1 MYLYDL
7 PPNRK
12 NVPELIKDPVEL
24 IKDVRT
30 LVERH
35 CKDSPELSI
44 TGQPVLR
51 PELNR
56 SDNYVLSSRL
66 QQDLTRIS
74 EDASLNHS
82 IEMAN
87 NSDDLESSNSAKQD
101 FALPQN
107 VTNKNGSKHSHKKT
121 NSIASP
127 IVTSTSNG
135 QEKIANN
142 SNGGTNL
149 SNNPPRRR
157 RRRCK
162 NCVPCNSSE
171 CGHCNY
177 CLDMVRQCY
186 YCYINIQCD
195 IFLSTI
201 YRSLI

>member
-1 MYLYDL
+1 MFLYDL
-7 PPNRK
+7 PPHRK

-35 CKDSPELSI
+35 CKDSAELSI
-44 TGQPVLR
+44 TGRPVLR

-56 SDNYVLSSRL
+56 SDNYVLSNRL
-66 QQDLTRIS
+66 QQDLTKVS
-74 EDASLNHS
+74 EDASHS
-82 IEMAN
+82 YNIEMAN

-107 VTNKNGSKHSHKKT
+107 IANKNGSKNLQKK
-121 NSIASP
+121 NSSSVI
-127 IVTSTSNG
+127 TSTSNG
-135 QEKIANN
+135 QDKIGNT
-142 SNGGTNL
+142 SNGG
-149 SNNPPRRR
+149 NPPRRR

-177 CLDMVRQCY
+177 CLDMVSCLFCCLFYLISVQ
-186 YCYINIQCD
+186 
-195 IFLSTI
+195 FL
-201 YRSLI
+201 RN

>member
-7 PPNRK
+7 PPHRK

-35 CKDSPELSI
+35 CKDSPELSV
-44 TGQPVLR
+44 TGRPVLQ
-51 PELNR
+51 PELNK
-56 SDNYVLSSRL
+56 SDNYILSNRL
-66 QQDLTRIS
+66 QQDLTRMS
-74 EDASLNHS
+74 EDASHNHN
-82 IEMAN
+82 IEIAN

-107 VTNKNGSKHSHKKT
+107 VANKSGSKNSQKKNNNANT
-121 NSIASP
+121 P

-135 QEKIANN
+135 QEKMANS
-142 SNGGTNL
+142 SNGGTN
-149 SNNPPRRR
+149 SSGNPPRRR

-177 CLDMVRQCY
+177 CLDMVISALLLIFTYKFRYHSKY
-186 YCYINIQCD
+186 Y
-195 IFLSTI
+195 
-201 YRSLI
+201 

>member
-7 PPNRK
+7 PPHRK

-44 TGQPVLR
+44 TGRPVLR
-51 PELNR
+51 PELNKT
-56 SDNYVLSSRL
+56 DNYVLSNRL
-66 QQDLTRIS
+66 QQDLTSMS
-74 EDASLNHS
+74 EDASHIHN

-107 VTNKNGSKHSHKKT
+107 VTNKNGARNSQKKKNKS
-121 NSIASP
+121 NSPVSS
-127 IVTSTSNG
+127 IVTSSSNG
-135 QEKIANN
+135 QEKMANS
-142 SNGGTNL
+142 SNGGTN
-149 SNNPPRRR
+149 SSGNPPRRR

-162 NCVPCNSSE
+162 NCVPCKSSE

-177 CLDMVRQCY
+177 CLDMV
-186 YCYINIQCD
+186 NSVLL
-195 IFLSTI
+195 FLFI
-201 YRSLI
+201 